1 MINDVASWLLDP
13 AHWTG
18 PDGVPARTWEHLWY
32 SGVSLLIAS
41 IVAVPAGLLIGHTG
55 RGRVVAVNLAGA
67 ARAVPSLGLLFIM
80 VLFLGPKLKG
90 DAASLWPSLIV
101 LIVLAIP
108 PILSGAYAGV
118 EGVDPAARDAA
129 RGMGMTGWEVLSRV
143 EVPCALPLIF
153 SGLRSAA
160 LQVVATATIAAI
172 VGIGGLG
179 RLLIDGQAIRDFPQM
194 VSGALLVAVLA
205 LLVDL
210 VLAGVQRYAVSPG
223 LTGRGATRGGD
234 RAATGADGA
243 TDRDGIPEP
252 GAVFAGEQGLAVRRQ
267 AGETEPRH
275 NS

>member
-1 MINDVASWLLDP
+1 MINDTLAWLLDP
-13 AHWTG
+13 AHWSG

-32 SGVSLLIAS
+32 SGLSLLIAS
-41 IVAVPAGLLIGHTG
+41 LIAVPAGLLIGHTG

-80 VLFLGPKLKG
+80 VLLLGPRFTG
-90 DAASLWPSLIV
+90 DAAFLLPSLVV

-129 RGMGMTGWEVLSRV
+129 RGMGMTGWEVLRKV
-143 EVPCALPLIF
+143 EVPCALPLVF

-179 RLLIDGQAIRDFPQM
+179 RFLFDGQAVRDFPQM
-194 VSGALLVAVLA
+194 VSGGLLVAVLA

-210 VLAGVQRYAVSPG
+210 TLAAVQRYAVSPG
-223 LTGRGATRGGD
+223 LTGRGAGRAGGPAGGASAGRGAPD
-234 RAATGADGA
+234 QTPPREMEVAVQRA
-243 TDRDGIPEP
+243 
-252 GAVFAGEQGLAVRRQ
+252 
-267 AGETEPRH
+267 AGETEPQH

>member
-1 MINDVASWLLDP
+1 MINDITTWLLDP

-18 PDGVPARTWEHLWY
+18 PDGVPTRTWQHLWY
-32 SGVSLLIAS
+32 SGLSLLIAS
-41 IVAVPAGLLIGHTG
+41 LIAVPVGLWVGHTG

-80 VLFLGPKLKG
+80 VLLLGPRLTG
-90 DAASLWPSLIV
+90 DAAFLWPSLIV

-179 RLLIDGQAIRDFPQM
+179 RFLIDGQAIRDFPQM
-194 VSGALLVAVLA
+194 ASGALLVAVLA

-210 VLAGVQRYAVSPG
+210 ALAGVQRYAVSPG
-223 LTGRGATRGGD
+223 LTGRGAG
-234 RAATGADGA
+234 RAGARSSA
-243 TDRDGIPEP
+243 RGIPARAE
-252 GAVFAGEQGLAVRRQ
+252 AVHDEEVAVRRE
-267 AGETEPRH
+267 AGETEPQH
-275 NS
+275 HS